1 LLGIRLRGLYN
12 YSQPRAVF
20 ESFRLSSMKDTLPVR
35 LRFGAFE
42 LDLKARDLRQGEL
55 KIALQEQSF
64 QILQMLVEG
73 EGRIV
78 TRDEIQTKLWPNDT
92 IVEFDH
98 SINVAIG
105 KLRKALGDPG
115 DEPKY
120 IETVARR
127 GYRLMV
133 PVEWAEP
140 TSDQSS
146 GGEVSSNDDEASSP
160 GTKFDSANLIGKKVS
175 HYRVLEIIGG
185 GGMGLVYKAEDL
197 ILGRQVALK
206 FLPEELLTDAAA
218 LQRFERE
225 AQTASSLNHP
235 NICTIYEVEEHQANP
250 FIVMELL
257 EGETLRDRLASAA
270 DAQKSLPLD
279 QLLDIGVQIAAGLQ
293 AAHDKGI
300 IHRDIK
306 PANIFITSSGQ
317 VKILD
322 FGIAKLAIATESAA
336 AVSESQLGRKAEDA
350 NLRLTD
356 IAAIDRSLTQTGAAM
371 GTAGYMSP
379 EQVRSEKLDAR
390 TDIFSFG
397 LVLYE
402 MATGQRAFSGETA
415 AVVRDSILHNS
426 PVSVRELNSTLPARL
441 AATIDKC
448 LEKDRTQR
456 FQSAAEVRT
465 ALEQVRRLVAPSP
478 AAIRRLKKV
487 AIASLAVLL
496 VAFCAAGIWWQRRP
510 LAQSAFK
517 HYRMT
522 ALTSTRNVAVADVS
536 SDGRYV
542 AYVDDEVGKQSLWV
556 KQLATSTTVRILGPV
571 SSYLG
576 RGLRFTPDGDYLYYS
591 QQDPD
596 GSRFSLYRL
605 SVLGGSPEKLLTNVW
620 SKDPLYAGAVDFS
633 PDGKKI
639 VFPRYS
645 AKENDLVTANAD
657 GSGEKLLLRL
667 PAREEM
673 GVFAWAPDAQ
683 TIAFGIDESG
693 VGSPNCIAVIPS
705 NGGKERRILRNVAGL
720 RGMAW
725 LPDRS
730 GLVVTG
736 WPAGTDNSTVWL
748 VSYPDGGLRK
758 ITNDLGD
765 YLGVSPL
772 RGTDGVVTVQKQM
785 DSSLWIAPA
794 TNPSM
799 ATELRELTGNWDGM
813 AGIGWLSDGRVIYTS
828 GLYKPELWLIDRDGS
843 NRRQLT
849 HTDGCAWDPSTT
861 SAGTTIVF
869 SCGVDLAKIWRIN
882 SDGSN
887 LQRLT
892 DGSIAEY
899 NPEISPDG
907 SWITYY
913 SEDGPWKMSLRGG
926 KAALL
931 DPNGDFPTISPDG
944 RWIAFPTWDKKSKQ
958 SRIKIVA
965 SDIKGSSRLLP
976 FMSEPQVP
984 GATNLGSLPTRWTAD
999 GTAITY
1005 VRTQNGVSNIWSQ
1018 PVDGS
1023 PAKQLTNFT
1032 SMLIWR
1038 HAWSPDGKYL
1048 VMARGNFSRDAVMLT
1063 DIR

>member
-1 LLGIRLRGLYN
+1 
-12 YSQPRAVF
+12 
-20 ESFRLSSMKDTLPVR
+20 MKDTLPVR

-235 NICTIYEVEEHQANP
+235 NICTIYEVEEHQAKP

-279 QLLDIGVQIAAGLQ
+279 QLLDIGVQIAAGMQ

-379 EQVRSEKLDAR
+379 EQVRGEKLDAR
-390 TDIFSFG
+390 ADLFSFG

-402 MATGQRAFSGETA
+402 MATGQRAFSGEPAA
-415 AVVRDSILHNS
+415 AVHDSILHNS
-426 PVSVRELNSTLPARL
+426 PVPVRELNSTLPARL
-441 AATIDKC
+441 VTTIDKC

-465 ALEQVRRLVAPSP
+465 ALEQVRKLVAPTP

-487 AIASLAVLL
+487 AIATLAALL
-496 VAFCAAGIWWQRRP
+496 VAFCAAGIWWWRRP

-522 ALTSTRNVAVADVS
+522 ALTSTGNVAVADIS
-536 SDGRYV
+536 SDGRYL
-542 AYVDDEVGKQSLWV
+542 AYADDEVGKQSLWL

-576 RGLRFTPDGDYLYYS
+576 RDLRFTPDGDYLYYS
-591 QQDPD
+591 QRDPD
-596 GSRFSLYRL
+596 DSRFSLYRL
-605 SVLGGSPEKLLTNVW
+605 SVLGGSPAKLLTDSGTV
-620 SKDPLYAGAVDFS
+620 GFS

-639 VFPRYS
+639 VFARYS
-645 AKENDLVTANAD
+645 DKENDLLTASAD

-667 PAREEM
+667 PAREQM
-673 GVFAWAPDAQ
+673 SVFAWAPDAQ

-693 VGSPNCIAVIPS
+693 MGSSNCIAVIPS
-705 NGGKERRILRNVAGL
+705 TGGKERRILRNIVGMF
-720 RGMAW
+720 GMAW

-730 GLVVTG
+730 GLVITG
-736 WPAGTDNSTVWL
+736 MPAETDNLAIWL
-748 VSYPDGGLRK
+748 VSYPDGGLRN
-758 ITNDLGD
+758 ITNDLAD

-772 RGTDGVVTVQKQM
+772 REAEGVVTVQKHM

-799 ATELRELTGNWDGM
+799 ATELRELTGNRDGM
-813 AGIGWLSDGRVIYTS
+813 LGIGWLSDGRVIYAS
-828 GLYKPELWLIDRDGS
+828 GFYKRELWLTARDGS

-849 HTDGCAWDPSTT
+849 HNGCAWDPSTT

-869 SCGVDLAKIWRIN
+869 SCGVAPANIWRIN
-882 SDGSN
+882 SDGTN

-913 SEDGPWKMSLRGG
+913 SAEGAWKMSLRGG
-926 KAALL
+926 EAALL